1 MSFFFSRYVRAIEAH
16 AGGASGMDAAL
27 RVAKVLLADRQ
38 PGAAVSFL
46 LRLLEQKLVAL
57 EVRLSAC
64 LSVYLP
70 TSCVVLVSTLFD
82 SK

>member
-1 MSFFFSRYVRAIEAH
+1 MRAIEAH

-57 EVRLSAC
+57 EVRLSQC
-64 LSVYLP
+64 LSQ
-70 TSCVVLVSTLFD
+70 CVSQCIYQLLNGRNTGIFSS